1 MNKIFENFT
10 REVEA
15 TSTALLDMRT
25 SEGQKKILTQMDT
38 LISNVTETKIV
49 STASVTLTK
58 DDGEK
63 VIGQLDITWVNNFGL
78 ERENVSV
85 IVLQLSVEVDG
96 ELITNEVLRNDENHH
111 LWIIAERR
119 AEEAF
124 FNMKNGY

>member
-1 MNKIFENFT
+1 MNKIFENFA

-25 SEGQKKILTQMDT
+25 SEGQKKILAQMDT

-85 IVLQLSVEVDG
+85 IALQLSVEVDG
-96 ELITNEVLRNDENHH
+96 ELIIDEVLRNDENHH